1 MQVRKFLLVVSF
13 LIGCMP
19 LLKAQKMTTQQYI
32 ATYKSIAMEEMRRT
46 GVPAAIKLAQG
57 IVETQSG
64 NGTLCLQSNNHFG
77 IKCKNTWTGKTI
89 RYDDDA
95 AQECFRVYDNARDS
109 YRDHSDFLRNNPRY
123 AFLFQFDGDDY
134 KSWAFGLK
142 QAGYATNKTYPQQL
156 IKVIED
162 YNLQQY
168 TLIAMGKAA
177 PEQDY
182 NEEKP
187 PVYAGNNSRPD
198 NRPAPSSRPQQ
209 GGGKPVAGN
218 YPKGVFEINGRRVV
232 YVKAGTSLIQLASK
246 HDIRLSKLV
255 RFNDLENDN
264 PPRKDMFIF
273 LQKKGKKGNKEFH
286 NVSNGE
292 TMHDIAQAEGI
303 RLRWLRRRNK
313 MHEGEEPAAGQRM
326 ALDGFASR
334 TPALA
339 KNTRIIREE
348 DQEPPED
355 FSPRKEIEKVKEEVA
370 KNTGAGTAA
379 PEPQPARP
387 QEGGV
392 PAGMVD
398 DLKKVGEVGNNNGT
412 AKNTTPP
419 PAAQPPVYRPAP
431 APPVPATPPPAYKP
445 APVSTAAG
453 ARYHEVQP
461 KETLYGISK
470 MYNKSVTQLQEWNNL
485 QGFDIKIGQRLLVNK

>member
-13 LIGCMP
+13 LIGCLP
-19 LLKAQKMTTQQYI
+19 LMLKAQKMTTQQYI
-32 ATYKSIAMEEMRRT
+32 ATYKSIAIDEMRRS

-57 IVETQSG
+57 ILETQSG

-109 YRDHSDFLRNNPRY
+109 YKDHSDFLRNNPRY
-123 AFLFQFDGDDY
+123 SFLFQFDADDY

-156 IKVIED
+156 IKIIED
-162 YNLQQY
+162 NNLQLY

-177 PEQDY
+177 PEQGSFD
-182 NEEKP
+182 EKT
-187 PVYAGNNSRPD
+187 PVYAGNNNNKPD
-198 NRPAPSSRPQQ
+198 TKPTSSRNNHT
-209 GGGKPVAGN
+209 GYNKPVAGN

-232 YVKAGTSLIQLASK
+232 FVKAGTSLIQLASQ
-246 HDIRLSKLV
+246 HSIRLSKLV

-273 LQKKGKKGNKEFH
+273 LQKKGKRGSKEFH
-286 NVSNGE
+286 SVNNGE
-292 TMHDIAQAEGI
+292 TMHDIAQAEGM

-313 MHEGEEPAAGQRM
+313 MYEGEEPAAGQRLT
-326 ALDGFASR
+326 LDGYASNAPR
-334 TPALA
+334 LA
-339 KNTRIIREE
+339 KNTRILKEE

-355 FSPRKEIEKVKEEVA
+355 FSPRKEIDKMKEEMGKPAQGGVTSVPES
-370 KNTGAGTAA
+370 KPA
-379 PEPQPARP
+379 PQ
-387 QEGGV
+387 QGGV
-392 PAGMVD
+392 PTGMVD
-398 DLKKVGEVGNNNGT
+398 DLKKVGDVGTNGT
-412 AKNTTPP
+412 AKATLP
-419 PAAQPPVYRPAP
+419 PASTPAPAPQPPVYKPAP
-431 APPVPATPPPAYKP
+431 APVPQ
-445 APVSTAAG
+445 AG
-453 ARYHEVQP
+453 TRYHDVQP
-461 KETLYGISK
+461 KETLYGIAK

>member
-19 LLKAQKMTTQQYI
+19 LLKAQKITTQQYI
-32 ATYKSIAMEEMRRT
+32 AAYKSIAMEEMRRT

-109 YRDHSDFLRNNPRY
+109 YRDHSDFLRSNPRY
-123 AFLFQFDGDDY
+123 SFLFRFDQEDY

-156 IKVIED
+156 IKIIED

-168 TLIAMGKAA
+168 SLIAMGKAA
-177 PEQDY
+177 PEQESY
-182 NEEKP
+182 EEKP
-187 PVYAGNNSRPD
+187 PVYAGNNNRPD
-198 NRPAPSSRPQQ
+198 NRPPATRPQQ
-209 GGGKPVAGN
+209 GGYNKPAAGN
-218 YPKGVFEINGRRVV
+218 YPKGVFEINGRRVIF
-232 YVKAGTSLIQLASK
+232 VKAGTSLIQLASK
-246 HDIRLSKLV
+246 HNIRLSKLV
-255 RFNDLENDN
+255 RFNDLDNDN

-273 LQKKGKKGNKEFH
+273 LQKKAKSGNKEYH
-286 NVSNGE
+286 SVGNGE

-313 MHEGEEPAAGQRM
+313 MHEGEEPAAGQR
-326 ALDGFASR
+326 LSLEGFASR

-339 KNTRIIREE
+339 KNTRILKEE

-355 FSPRKEIEKVKEEVA
+355 FSKVKEEVV
-370 KNTGAGTAA
+370 KNTGGAA
-379 PEPQPARP
+379 PAPETARTRP
-387 QEGGV
+387 QQGGV
-392 PAGMVD
+392 PVDMVE
-398 DLKKVGEVGNNNGT
+398 DLKKVGEVGSNGT
-412 AKNTTPP
+412 AKTTTP
-419 PAAQPPVYRPAP
+419 AQQPPVYRPAP
-431 APPVPATPPPAYKP
+431 PAPVPATPAPVYKP
-445 APVSTAAG
+445 APASAGTG
-453 ARYHEVQP
+453 ARYHDVQP

>member
-19 LLKAQKMTTQQYI
+19 LLKAQKITTQQYI
-32 ATYKSIAMEEMRRT
+32 AAYKSIAMEEMRRT

-109 YRDHSDFLRNNPRY
+109 YRDHSDFLRSNPRY
-123 AFLFQFDGDDY
+123 AFLFQFDPDDY

-168 TLIAMGKAA
+168 SLIAMGKAA
-177 PEQDY
+177 PEQEPD
-182 NEEKP
+182 EEKP

-198 NRPAPSSRPQQ
+198 NRPVAARPQHS
-209 GGGKPVAGN
+209 GSKPAAGN

-232 YVKAGTSLIQLASK
+232 FVKAGTSLIQLASK
-246 HDIRLSKLV
+246 HNIRLSKLV
-255 RFNDLENDN
+255 RFNDLDNDN

-273 LQKKGKKGNKEFH
+273 LQKKGKSGNKEYH
-286 NVSNGE
+286 SVSHGE
-292 TMHDIAQAEGI
+292 TMHDVAQAEGI

-313 MHEGEEPAAGQRM
+313 MHEGEEPAAGQRL
-326 ALDGFASR
+326 ALAGFASG

-339 KNTRIIREE
+339 KNTRILKEE

-355 FSPRKEIEKVKEEVA
+355 FSKIKEEVA
-370 KNTGAGTAA
+370 KNTGGGASVPETA
-379 PEPQPARP
+379 PARP
-387 QEGGV
+387 QQGGV
-392 PAGMVD
+392 PVDMVE
-398 DLKKVGEVGNNNGT
+398 DLKKVGEVETNST
-412 AKNTTPP
+412 AKNTTPA
-419 PAAQPPVYRPAP
+419 PAPQPPVYRPAP
-431 APPVPATPPPAYKP
+431 APVPATPAPVYKP
-445 APVSTAAG
+445 APATAG
-453 ARYHEVQP
+453 TGVRYHDVQP

>member
-13 LIGCMP
+13 LIGCTP

-32 ATYKSIAMEEMRRT
+32 AAYKSIAMEEMRRT

-89 RYDDDA
+89 KYDDDA
-95 AQECFRVYDNARDS
+95 AQECFRVYDSAKDS
-109 YRDHSDFLRNNPRY
+109 YRDHSDFLRSNPRY

-177 PEQDY
+177 PESGSF
-182 NEEKP
+182 EEKP
-187 PVYAGNNSRPD
+187 PVYAGNNNSRPD
-198 NRPAPSSRPQQ
+198 NRPTASRP
-209 GGGKPVAGN
+209 GTSTGSKPMAGN

-232 YVKAGTSLIQLASK
+232 FVKAGTSLIQLASK
-246 HDIRLSKLV
+246 HSIRLSKLV
-255 RFNDLENDN
+255 RFNDLDNDN

-286 NVSNGE
+286 NVGNGE
-292 TMHDIAQAEGI
+292 TMHDVAQAEGI

-313 MHEGEEPAAGQRM
+313 MHEGEEPAAGQRL
-326 ALDGFASR
+326 ALNGFASG

-355 FSPRKEIEKVKEEVA
+355 FSPRKEIEKAKEEIA

-379 PEPQPARP
+379 PEAPRQPQ
-387 QEGGV
+387 GGV
-392 PAGMVD
+392 PVDMVE
-398 DLKKVGEVGNNNGT
+398 DLKKVGEVGTNGT
-412 AKNTTPP
+412 VKNTP
-419 PAAQPPVYRPAP
+419 PASQPPVYKP
-431 APPVPATPPPAYKP
+431 APPSVPATP
-445 APVSTAAG
+445 APRPTGSGTQ
-453 ARYHEVQP
+453 YHEVQP